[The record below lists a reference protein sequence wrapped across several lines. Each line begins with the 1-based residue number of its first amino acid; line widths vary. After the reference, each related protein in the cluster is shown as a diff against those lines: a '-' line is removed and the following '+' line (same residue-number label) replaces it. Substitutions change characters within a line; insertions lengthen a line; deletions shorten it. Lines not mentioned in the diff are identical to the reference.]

1 MRSLLRY
8 VLKNYAFL
16 LFVLLEVISL
26 TLIFSF
32 NSYQRSKYL
41 NSSNQITGSIYNSY
55 NSVVNYF
62 GLKAVNR
69 QLAEEN
75 ARLKTLLDKI
85 PEKTVLPDSAVLAP
99 VFNDS
104 LYRFVAARVI
114 NNSVNKQYN
123 YITLNKG
130 SRDGI
135 KVDQGIINPDGV
147 VGVITHV
154 TESFSMGFSVL
165 NRRWGVS
172 ARLKE
177 SGTFGPLSWDGN
189 DYRYA
194 HLNGIPFHV
203 EIAVGDT
210 VETSS
215 YSSVFPEGIM
225 VGTIHQF
232 EKPQGENYFKISV
245 KLAVNFKAITYVDVI
260 ENLKKP
266 ELLRLDKM
274 KMDDPLTN

>member
-8 VLKNYAFL
+8 VLRNYAFL
-16 LFVLLEVISL
+16 LFVLLEVFAFI
-26 TLIFSF
+26 LIFSF
-32 NSYQRSKYL
+32 NSYQKSRYL
-41 NSSNQITGSIYNSY
+41 NSSNQITASIYNSY
-55 NSVVNYF
+55 SSVVNYF
-62 GLKAVNR
+62 GLAAVNR

-75 ARLKTLLDKI
+75 AKLKTLLDKA
-85 PEKTVLPDSAVLAP
+85 PQYTTMPDSMPLGPEA
-99 VFNDS
+99 NDS

-114 NNSVNKQYN
+114 NNSVNRQYN

-135 KVDQGIINPDGV
+135 KVDQGIINSDGV

-165 NRRWGVS
+165 NKRWGVS
-172 ARLKE
+172 ARLKK
-177 SGTFGPLSWDGN
+177 SGTFGPLSWEGE

-194 HLNGIPFHV
+194 NLNGIPFHV
-203 EIAVGDT
+203 EIAIGDT
-210 VETSS
+210 VVTSS

-225 VGTIHQF
+225 VGTIHSF
-232 EKPQGENYFKISV
+232 EQPQGENYFRINIT
-245 KLAVNFKAITYVDVI
+245 LAVNFKAITYVDVI

-266 ELLRLDKM
+266 ELLRLEKM
-274 KMDDPLTN
+274 KTDDPVTN

>member
-16 LFVLLEVISL
+16 LFILLEVFAF

-32 NSYQRSKYL
+32 NSYQKSRYL
-41 NSSNQITGSIYNSY
+41 NSSNKMTASIYNSY
-55 NSVVNYF
+55 SSVVNYF
-62 GLKAVNR
+62 GLTAVNR

-75 ARLKTLLDKI
+75 ARLKTLLDNVPKY
-85 PEKTVLPDSAVLAP
+85 TALNDSMLLAP
-99 VFNDS
+99 EINDS

-135 KVDQGIINPDGV
+135 KVDQGIINSDGV

-165 NRRWGVS
+165 NKRWGVS
-172 ARLKE
+172 ARLKK
-177 SGTFGPLSWDGN
+177 SGTFGPLSWEGEDF
-189 DYRYA
+189 RYA
-194 HLNGIPFHV
+194 NLNGIPFHV
-203 EIAVGDT
+203 EIAIGDT
-210 VETSS
+210 VVTSS

-225 VGTIHQF
+225 VGTIQSF
-232 EKPQGENYFKISV
+232 EQPQGENYFKINI

-266 ELLRLDKM
+266 ELLRLEKM
-274 KMDDPLTN
+274 KMDDPFTN